1 MSQQSATVGDVLSWR
16 DLMDLPSGA
25 AFEVVWGPVSV
36 EDAGRAGAMQGVE
49 SVVIRPALA
58 PSVVAA
64 AMEGVPTELL
74 PRADDTV
81 DLLAARVGA
90 SAFLDDAHVLNRGNG
105 KRGATG
111 KRKRLNASAY
121 PAPRRKSWSVVVIPE
136 AVAPDGETVVGLY
149 NYSAYGRLAA
159 DVRCAPMPMPVFSL
173 GVQLWLAAHPFLD
186 EECRRNPPT
195 HCQLLFYYALFG
207 SRMGRHRDNYT
218 VRHLRALLNGEESGG
233 TSTSA
238 GMENSQRLGSD
249 VLLYTEGNAPMDF
262 VFSFPPYSEL
272 DADIKSYVK
281 RRALT
286 ARLSS
291 GTLMIFKDVDD
302 QFFCHEAAFNGQQ
315 KFAADGY
322 RTCFVYRWCTSV
334 KKFRMPPSCNFHSA

>member
-111 KRKRLNASAY
+111 KRKRLKVPPIQLHAASPGQWWSY
-121 PAPRRKSWSVVVIPE
+121 QKQWPQTERRWSACTTTAHM
-136 AVAPDGETVVGLY
+136 AVLRQTC
-149 NYSAYGRLAA
+149 AA
-159 DVRCAPMPMPVFSL
+159 LRCRCLFS
-173 GVQLWLAAHPFLD
+173 
-186 EECRRNPPT
+186 R
-195 HCQLLFYYALFG
+195 
-207 SRMGRHRDNYT
+207 
-218 VRHLRALLNGEESGG
+218 
-233 TSTSA
+233 
-238 GMENSQRLGSD
+238 
-249 VLLYTEGNAPMDF
+249 
-262 VFSFPPYSEL
+262 
-272 DADIKSYVK
+272 
-281 RRALT
+281 
-286 ARLSS
+286 
-291 GTLMIFKDVDD
+291 
-302 QFFCHEAAFNGQQ
+302 
-315 KFAADGY
+315 
-322 RTCFVYRWCTSV
+322 
-334 KKFRMPPSCNFHSA
+334 